1 MNEDLLTD
9 EAAPYL
15 FELPESI
22 TPEPK
27 IRPLRHPIWT
37 ENKAKLIERYLYYF
51 VLITKH
57 GTYIDGFAGPQET
70 DKPEMWAAKLVLESE
85 PKRLRHLH
93 FYDIGPDQI
102 TALRELRDS
111 QPPRKPKEPK
121 REVQVYPGDFNQ
133 TVHQLLGSNSIREKE
148 ACFCLLDQRTFECHW
163 STVEA
168 IAQYKKAGP
177 KIELFYFLMNHW
189 SGRTFAAQKDT
200 SVLLNWWGRTD
211 WPELRQMR
219 PLKRMEAFVD
229 RFKNDLGYKSVK
241 PWPIYQREDGG
252 NVMYYMIHATD
263 HPAAP
268 ALMYRAYH
276 KAVLPKES
284 EEQLSLEFHLPGQN
298 PSTQID

>member
-9 EAAPYL
+9 DAAPFL
-15 FELPESI
+15 FELPEPI
-22 TPEPK
+22 IPEPK
-27 IRPLRHPIWT
+27 VRPLRHPIWT

-85 PKRLRHLH
+85 PKRLRHFH
-93 FYDIGPDQI
+93 FCEIAPDQV
-102 TALRELRDS
+102 TALRELLES

-121 REVQVYPGDFNQ
+121 REIQVCPGDFNQ
-133 TVHQLLGSNSIREKE
+133 TIHQLLGSNSIREKE

-163 STVEA
+163 STLEA
-168 IAQYKKAGP
+168 IAQYKKTGP

-189 SGRTFAAQKDT
+189 SARTFANQKDT
-200 SVLLNWWGRTD
+200 SVLLKWWGRDD
-211 WPELRQMR
+211 WSDLRQMR

-229 RFKNDLGYKSVK
+229 RFKTDLGYKSVK
-241 PWPIYQREDGG
+241 PWPIYQREHGS

-268 ALMYRAYH
+268 GLMYRAYH
-276 KAVLPKES
+276 KAVLPRES
-284 EEQLSLEFHLPGQN
+284 EEQLALEFGLTDQN
-298 PSTQID
+298 PTAKQS